1 LSRAARGGPAEGE
14 ADPIWAF
21 GPEDVAEIER
31 AIGQS
36 LAPAFLLTGIFSALN
51 VLAGRLGRLID
62 RERSIRNGLSPALP
76 GELPRLARRAKCVH
90 WGIACC
96 VLAAILL
103 CTLIV
108 ASFGGA
114 FLGLRVAWVLAALL
128 IAAMLALIAA
138 LVLFLA
144 EVRLASRHL
153 PLAHESARP

>member
-1 LSRAARGGPAEGE
+1 MQV
-14 ADPIWAF
+14 F

-31 AIGQS
+31 AISQS
-36 LAPAFLLTGIFSALN
+36 IAPAFLLTGIFSALN
-51 VLAGRLGRLID
+51 VLAGRLARLID

-76 GELPRLARRAKCVH
+76 GELPRLARRAWCVH
-90 WGIACC
+90 HAIGAS

-103 CTLIV
+103 CSLIV

-128 IAAMLALIAA
+128 IAAMVSLIAA

-144 EVRLASRHL
+144 EVRVASHHL
-153 PLAHESARP
+153 PLSDER

>member
-1 LSRAARGGPAEGE
+1 MRGGGPAALQG
-14 ADPIWAF
+14 ADPIQVF

-36 LAPAFLLTGIFSALN
+36 IAPAFLLTGIFSALN
-51 VLAGRLGRLID
+51 VLTGRLARLID
-62 RERSIRNGLSPALP
+62 RERAIRNGLSPVLP
-76 GELPRLARRAKCVH
+76 GELPRLARRAWCAH
-90 WGIACC
+90 HAIGSC

-103 CTLIV
+103 CSLIV

-138 LVLFLA
+138 LALFLG

-153 PLAHESARP
+153 PLADDTR

>member
-1 LSRAARGGPAEGE
+1 MV
-14 ADPIWAF
+14 DPTWAF
-21 GPEDVAEIER
+21 RPEDVEEIER

-62 RERSIRNGLSPALP
+62 RERAIRNGLSPALP
-76 GELPRLARRAKCVH
+76 GERPRLAQRAWCLH
-90 WGIACC
+90 RAIGSC

-103 CTLIV
+103 CSLIV

-114 FLGLRVAWVLAALL
+114 FLGLRVAWVLAAIL

-138 LVLFLA
+138 LVFFLA

-153 PLAHESARP
+153 PLSDEP

>member
-1 LSRAARGGPAEGE
+1 MVNPT
-14 ADPIWAF
+14 WAF
-21 GPEDVAEIER
+21 RPEDVEEIER

-62 RERSIRNGLSPALP
+62 RERAIRNGLSPALP
-76 GELPRLARRAKCVH
+76 GERPRLARRAWCLH
-90 WGIACC
+90 RAIGSC

-103 CTLIV
+103 CSLIV

-138 LVLFLA
+138 LVFFLA
-144 EVRLASRHL
+144 EVRLASRHF
-153 PLAHESARP
+153 PLSDEP

>member
-1 LSRAARGGPAEGE
+1 M
-14 ADPIWAF
+14 
-21 GPEDVAEIER
+21 EIER

-36 LAPAFLLTGIFSALN
+36 LAPAFLLTAIFSALN

-62 RERSIRNGLSPALP
+62 RERAIRNGLSPPLP
-76 GELPRLARRAKCVH
+76 GERTRLVRRARCLH
-90 WGIACC
+90 RAIGSC

-103 CTLIV
+103 CSLIV

-128 IAAMLALIAA
+128 IAAMVALMAA
-138 LVLFLA
+138 LALFLA

-153 PLAHESARP
+153 PLADEPD